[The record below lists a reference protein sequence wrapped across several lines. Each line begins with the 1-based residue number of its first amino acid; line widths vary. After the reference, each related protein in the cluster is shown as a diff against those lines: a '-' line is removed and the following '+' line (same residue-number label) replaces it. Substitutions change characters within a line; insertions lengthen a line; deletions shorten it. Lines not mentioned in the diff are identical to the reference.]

1 MSETVNLPAL
11 GESVTEGT
19 VTRWLKQVG
28 DEVAVDEPLV
38 EVSTDK
44 VDTEIP
50 SPVAGVIEEILVE
63 EDEDVEVGAPLVV
76 IGSGSGGSAPDQEQ
90 PSAEQAEDAA
100 TQAETP
106 EATDESAEQQAP
118 AQQESAPEQAPK
130 AESQQGGEGTE
141 ITLPA
146 LGESVTEGTVTRWLK
161 QVGDEVAVDEPLLE
175 VSTDK
180 VDTEVP
186 SPVAGTLLEI
196 RVQEDEDAEV
206 GQVLAVIGSG
216 DAPSGSAP
224 DQEQPSAEQAED
236 AATQAE
242 TPEATDESAEQ
253 QAPAQ
258 QESAPEQA
266 PKAESQQGGEGTEIT
281 LPALGES
288 VTEGTVTRWLKQVGE
303 EVAVDEPLLEVSTD
317 KVDTEVPSPVAG
329 TLLEIRV
336 QEDEDAE
343 VGQVLAV
350 IGSGDAPSG
359 SAPDQEQPSA
369 EQEPS
374 AQASDASGEGYEGST
389 TGTQEKAPS
398 RDEALVET
406 EEPVMADTSD
416 GTQQDAAERDGTRT
430 ENAGAAP
437 ETPTG
442 DNAAYVTPL
451 VRKLAKK
458 EGVDLSTLTGTGVG
472 GRIRK
477 QDVLAAAEQQ
487 KSTAAPAAEAPAEQP
502 AAAEPQKAPEAAP
515 APDAKR
521 GTTEKAP
528 RIRMTIAQRMRESL
542 QESAQLTQ
550 VTEVD
555 MTRVAVLRNK
565 AKAKFQEREGAKLTF
580 LPFFAKAVAEALQ
593 AHPKLNATFR
603 EAEKEIVYNG
613 SENIAIA
620 VDTPRGLLVPVIKD
634 AGDLNLGGLAKQ
646 IADLGSRAKDGGIA
660 PDDLTGGTFTI
671 TNIGSFGAL
680 FDTPIINQPQ
690 VAILGTGSIVK
701 RPMVVADADGNDTI
715 AIRQM
720 CYLSLT
726 YDHRLVDGADAGRFL
741 QALKAR
747 LEEGRFESEVGL

>member
-1 MSETVNLPAL
+1 E
-11 GESVTEGT
+11 
-19 VTRWLKQVG
+19 
-28 DEVAVDEPLV
+28 
-38 EVSTDK
+38 
-44 VDTEIP
+44 
-50 SPVAGVIEEILVE
+50 
-63 EDEDVEVGAPLVV
+63 
-76 IGSGSGGSAPDQEQ
+76 
-90 PSAEQAEDAA
+90 
-100 TQAETP
+100 
-106 EATDESAEQQAP
+106 
-118 AQQESAPEQAPK
+118 EQAPQ
-130 AESQQGGEGTE
+130 AEAQQTGEGSE

-206 GQVLAVIGSG
+206 GQVLAIIG
-216 DAPSGSAP
+216 SGSAP
-224 DQEQPSAEQAED
+224 SGDEPADKPAEKPAEDSSAEEKPAKQS
-236 AATQAE
+236 AA
-242 TPEATDESAEQ
+242 
-253 QAPAQ
+253 
-258 QESAPEQA
+258 
-266 PKAESQQGGEGTEIT
+266 G
-281 LPALGES
+281 
-288 VTEGTVTRWLKQVGE
+288 
-303 EVAVDEPLLEVSTD
+303 
-317 KVDTEVPSPVAG
+317 
-329 TLLEIRV
+329 
-336 QEDEDAE
+336 
-343 VGQVLAV
+343 
-350 IGSGDAPSG
+350 
-359 SAPDQEQPSA
+359 
-369 EQEPS
+369 
-374 AQASDASGEGYEGST
+374 GEGYEGSAS
-389 TGTQEKAPS
+389 GKQEKAAS

-406 EEPVMADTSD
+406 DEPVLADTSGD
-416 GTQQDAAERDGTRT
+416 EQQDDAQRDGART
-430 ENAGAAP
+430 EKAEA
-437 ETPTG
+437 PTG
-442 DNAAYVTPL
+442 DNSSYVTPL

-477 QDVLAAAEQQ
+477 QDVLAAAEEQ
-487 KSTAAPAAEAPAEQP
+487 KGAAAPAAGAPAESG
-502 AAAEPQKAPEAAP
+502 AAAP
-515 APDAKR
+515 AQEATPAAPKADAKR

-542 QESAQLTQ
+542 QEAAQLTQ

-555 MTRVAVLRNK
+555 MTRVAVLRGR
-565 AKAKFQEREGAKLTF
+565 AKAKFQEREGAKLTY

-593 AHPKLNATFR
+593 AHPKLNATFK

-620 VDTPRGLLVPVIKD
+620 VDTPKGLLVPVIKN

-646 IADLGSRAKDGGIA
+646 IADLGSRAKDGNIT

-671 TNIGSFGAL
+671 TNLGSFGAL

-701 RPMVVADADGNDTI
+701 RPMVVSDADGNDTI